1 MNDRSDRTLDR
12 VGAVAGVA
20 FVLLFVGI
28 ITMAPHLPAPQ
39 HSIAEIAQAA
49 GDNGKGI
56 LFGVYLGALL
66 TGAQL
71 VFGAV
76 VASRLWRAEGPRG
89 GWWLVAVTGVA
100 GTAVGLVTDT
110 VVATFVRAVG
120 HGVSGD
126 VLWIGY
132 PSGPDGVI
140 VAIPLAVFLLGVG
153 FGARAS
159 AALPR
164 WLAWSALVLSA
175 MLVVG
180 AGGVTGDEIDGGVL
194 GDLLVLG
201 YLGMFLWTLAVS
213 VFLWRRP
220 AVACA
225 EAVPSLA

>member
-12 VGAVAGVA
+12 VGAAAGVA

-28 ITMAPHLPAPQ
+28 ITMASALPAPQ

-49 GDNGKGI
+49 RDNRDGI
-56 LFGVYLGALL
+56 LFGVYLEALL

-76 VASRLWRAEGPRG
+76 VASRLWRAEGSGG
-89 GWWLVAVTGVA
+89 GWWLVALAGVA
-100 GTAVGLVTDT
+100 GTAVGLMTDI

-120 HGVSGD
+120 HGVAGD
-126 VLWIGY
+126 ILWIGY
-132 PSGPDGVI
+132 PAADGVI

-159 AALPR
+159 GALPR

-175 MLVVG
+175 MFVVG
-180 AGGVTGDEIDGGVL
+180 AGGVTGDEVDGGAL
-194 GDLLVLG
+194 GAVLVLG
-201 YLGMFLWTLAVS
+201 YLGMLVWTVAAS
-213 VFLWRRP
+213 VVLWRRP
-220 AVACA
+220 ARARSELA
-225 EAVPSLA
+225 PSPA